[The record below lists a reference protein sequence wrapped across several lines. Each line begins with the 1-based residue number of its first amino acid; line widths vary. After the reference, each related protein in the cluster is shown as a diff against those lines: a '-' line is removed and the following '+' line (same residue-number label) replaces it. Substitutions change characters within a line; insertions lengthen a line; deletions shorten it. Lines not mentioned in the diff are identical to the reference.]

1 MLKILFMGTPDFAES
16 CLKALVENGQ
26 NVAGVITQPDKQ
38 NGRGMKVQFCDV
50 KKYALE
56 KELAVYQPETL
67 KDGAIKG
74 LLEELNPDIIV
85 VVAYGKILPE
95 YVLKFP
101 KYGCINAH
109 GSLLP
114 EYRGA
119 SPIQRA
125 VIDGKKITGVTTMY
139 MDKGLDTGD
148 MLLCREYEIGEN
160 TNTGEAFDDLAKIGA
175 ELLLETLE
183 GLEKGTITPKKQDE
197 SKATY
202 AEKIFKDEC
211 AVSFDEKAETVHNK
225 IRGLY
230 PFPGAF
236 CYNDGKMLKLCESRV
251 YKSEAPDGKAGE
263 VVGLSKEGILVKCRE
278 GAVLLTKLKPEGKGI
293 MNASDLINGRKISL
307 GDCLFPTL

>member
-26 NVAGVITQPDKQ
+26 NVVGVVTQPDKQ
-38 NGRGMKVQFCDV
+38 KGRGMQVQYCDV
-50 KKYALE
+50 KRYALE
-56 KELAVYQPETL
+56 KELEVYQPETL
-67 KDGAIKG
+67 KDEAIKG
-74 LLEELNPDIIV
+74 LLDELNPDIIV

-101 KYGCINAH
+101 KYGCINVH

-125 VIDGKKITGVTTMY
+125 VIDGKKVTGVTTMF

-148 MLLCREYEIGEN
+148 MLLKREYGIDEN
-160 TNTGEAFDDLAKIGA
+160 ANTGEVFDDLAKIGA
-175 ELLLETLE
+175 ELLLETLD
-183 GLEKGTITPKKQDE
+183 GLEKGTITPVKQDD

-202 AEKIFKDEC
+202 AEKIFKEEC
-211 AVSFDEKAETVHNK
+211 ATSFDDNAQTVHNK
-225 IRGLY
+225 IRGLF

-236 CYNDGKMLKLCESRV
+236 CYHNGKLLKLCESRV
-251 YKSEAPDGKAGE
+251 YKDSIPDGNIGE
-263 VVGLSKEGILVKCRE
+263 VVGLSKEGILVKCRD
-278 GAVLLTKLKPEGKGI
+278 GAVLLTKVKPEGKGV
-293 MNASDLINGRKISL
+293 MNAVDLINGRKIAL
-307 GDCLFPTL
+307 GDILTPEN

>member
-26 NVAGVITQPDKQ
+26 NVVGVITQPDKQ
-38 NGRGMKVQFCDV
+38 KGRGMQVQFCDV
-50 KKYALE
+50 KRYALE
-56 KELAVYQPETL
+56 KNLAVYQPMTL
-67 KDGAIKG
+67 KDDAILP
-74 LLEELNPDIIV
+74 LLEELCPDIIV

-101 KYGCINAH
+101 KYGCINVH

-148 MLLCREYEIGEN
+148 MLLKHEYEIGEN
-160 TNTGEAFDDLAKIGA
+160 TNTGKVFDDLAKIGA
-175 ELLLETLE
+175 QLLLETLE
-183 GLEKGTITPKKQDE
+183 GLERGTITPEKQDD

-202 AEKIFKDEC
+202 AEKIFKEEC
-211 AVSFDEKAETVHNK
+211 AVSFDETSETVHNK
-225 IRGLY
+225 IRGLF

-236 CYNDGKMLKLCESRV
+236 CYHCGKMLKLCESRI
-251 YKSEAPDGKAGE
+251 YKYSSPEGKSGE
-263 VVGLSKEGILVKCRE
+263 VVGLSKDGILVKCRE
-278 GAVLLTKLKPEGKGI
+278 GAVFITKVKPEGKGI
-293 MNASDLINGRKISL
+293 MNAIDLINGRKIAM
-307 GDCLFPTL
+307 GDILSPTL

>member
-1 MLKILFMGTPDFAES
+1 MLRILFMGTPDFAES
-16 CLKALVENGQ
+16 CLRALVENGQ
-26 NVAGVITQPDKQ
+26 NVVGVISQPDKQ
-38 NGRGMKVQFCDV
+38 KGRGMKVQYCDV
-50 KKYALE
+50 KRYALE
-56 KELAVYQPETL
+56 KQLSVYQPETL
-67 KDGAIKG
+67 KDEAIKG

-101 KYGCINAH
+101 KYGCINVH

-125 VIDGKKITGVTTMY
+125 VIDGKKVTGVTTMY

-148 MLLCREYEIGEN
+148 MLLTREYEIGEN
-160 TNTGEAFDDLAKIGA
+160 SNTGEVFDDLAKIGA
-175 ELLLETLE
+175 ELLLETID
-183 GLEKGTITPKKQDE
+183 GLEKGTITPKKQDD

-211 AVSFDEKAETVHNK
+211 ATSFDDNADIVHNK

-236 CYNDGKMLKLCESRV
+236 CYHNGKMLKLCQARI
-251 YKSEAPDGKAGE
+251 YKDNVKEAKPGE
-263 VVGLSKEGILVKCRE
+263 VIALSKEGILVKCRE
-278 GAVLLTKLKPEGKGI
+278 GAVLLTKVKPEGKGE
-293 MNASDLINGRKISL
+293 MNAIDLINGRKIAM
-307 GDCLFPTL
+307 GDVLSPTL